1 MVRSRSLPIAFTGE
15 KEKPKQ
21 NDKKKN
27 KKKTKKTTFHS
38 VPCALVI

>member
-21 NDKKKN
+21 NDKKKTN
-27 KKKTKKTTFHS
+27 KKKTFHS

>member
-21 NDKKKN
+21 NDKKKTN
-27 KKKTKKTTFHS
+27 KKKLS
-38 VPCALVI
+38 IRSPVR